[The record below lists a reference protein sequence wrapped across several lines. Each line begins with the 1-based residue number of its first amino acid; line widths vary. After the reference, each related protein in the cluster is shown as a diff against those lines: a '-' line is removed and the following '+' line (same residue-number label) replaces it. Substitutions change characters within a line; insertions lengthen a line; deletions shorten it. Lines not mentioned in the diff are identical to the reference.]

1 MIPTPMKPTV
11 VDPGLPPAVCIM
23 LSSVSPMPSA
33 KPPAESSVTLHQL
46 MLPEHGNAL
55 GNVHGGVIMRIVDE
69 TGAICAMRHA
79 RTPCV
84 TIAID
89 SMTFRQPVHLG
100 DLLVCSAMVTWVGRT
115 SIEVGVHVHAENPVT
130 GEISHTNSAYVVY
143 VALGPDGRPTQAP
156 PLALVDEE
164 AKRHFE
170 EGAERQ
176 QRRLSQ
182 RPSVPPRMTSRPPK

>member
-1 MIPTPMKPTV
+1 
-11 VDPGLPPAVCIM
+11 M
-23 LSSVSPMPSA
+23 LASVSPMQSA
-33 KPPAESSVTLHQL
+33 KAPTESSVTLHQL

-100 DLLVCSAMVTWVGRT
+100 DLLVCSATVTWVGRT
-115 SIEVGVHVHAENPVT
+115 SIEVGVHVHAENPVS
-130 GEISHTNSAYVVY
+130 GEITHTNSAYVVY

-156 PLALVDEE
+156 PLDLVDEQ
-164 AKRHFE
+164 ARRHFE

-176 QRRLSQ
+176 KHRLNQ
-182 RPSVPPRMTSRPPK
+182 RPSVPPRFSSKPPK

>member
-1 MIPTPMKPTV
+1 MSDAKSPT
-11 VDPGLPPAVCIM
+11 
-23 LSSVSPMPSA
+23 
-33 KPPAESSVTLHQL
+33 ESSVTLHQL

-55 GNVHGGVIMRIVDE
+55 GNVHGGVIMRVVDE

-79 RTPCV
+79 RRPCV

-100 DLLVCSAMVTWVGRT
+100 ELLVCSATVTWVGKT

-130 GEISHTNSAYVVY
+130 GAISHTNSAYVVY
-143 VALGPDGRPTQAP
+143 VALGDDKRPCPVP
-156 PLALVDEE
+156 PLLLASEDE
-164 AKRHFE
+164 KRHFA

-176 QRRLSQ
+176 QRRLNT
-182 RPSVPPRMTSRPPK
+182 RPSVPPRVSSRPPKA

>member
-1 MIPTPMKPTV
+1 
-11 VDPGLPPAVCIM
+11 M
-23 LSSVSPMPSA
+23 LGSVPPMPDA
-33 KPPAESSVTLHQL
+33 KPPADSRVTLHQL
-46 MLPEHGNAL
+46 MLPEHTNAL

-100 DLLVCSAMVTWVGRT
+100 DLLVCSATVTWVGRS

-130 GEISHTNSAYVVY
+130 GDVSHTNSAFVVY
-143 VALGPDGRPTQAP
+143 VALDRNGRPTHAP
-156 PLALVDEE
+156 PLELVDDE
-164 AKRHFE
+164 AKRHFA

-176 QRRLSQ
+176 QRRLNQ
-182 RPSVPPRMTSRPPK
+182 RPSVPPGISSRPPK

>member
-1 MIPTPMKPTV
+1 MGPPMIPTPMKPTRA
-11 VDPGLPPAVCIM
+11 DPGPTPAVCIM
-23 LSSVSPMPSA
+23 LSSVSPMQSA

-100 DLLVCSAMVTWVGRT
+100 DLLVCS
-115 SIEVGVHVHAENPVT
+115 
-130 GEISHTNSAYVVY
+130 
-143 VALGPDGRPTQAP
+143 
-156 PLALVDEE
+156 
-164 AKRHFE
+164 
-170 EGAERQ
+170 
-176 QRRLSQ
+176 
-182 RPSVPPRMTSRPPK
+182 